1 MARRRGLD
9 SQVTETPPTFAEKER
24 GTLPLDLL
32 LNVNIHVGISTWWVR
47 AWAKLSHR
55 SHLPFGFPVF
65 DVVTCQ
71 LTTFSLFSDDY
82 VFVFILSLGLILLS
96 LGLQLY

>member
-32 LNVNIHVGISTWWVR
+32 LNVNTHVGLSTWWVR

-55 SHLPFGFPVF
+55 SHLPIWFSRLWGFLSGFGYSFF
-65 DVVTCQ
+65 AN
-71 LTTFSLFSDDY
+71 L
-82 VFVFILSLGLILLS
+82 
-96 LGLQLY
+96 